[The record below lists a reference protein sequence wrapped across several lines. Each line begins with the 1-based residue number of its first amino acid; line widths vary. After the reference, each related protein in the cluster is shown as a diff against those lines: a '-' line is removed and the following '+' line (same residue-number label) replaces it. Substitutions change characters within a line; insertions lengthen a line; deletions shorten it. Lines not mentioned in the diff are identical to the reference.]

1 MSDIERY
8 REGRV
13 SEGVGETEREEG
25 EERERR
31 EEGGKETERKRDRE
45 RVLTAMQDR
54 APWNGYNINKYLGTY
69 LGHHR

>member
-13 SEGVGETEREEG
+13 SEGVGETERVNREG
-25 EERERR
+25 GGERERERR

-45 RVLTAMQDR
+45 RVPTAMRDR
-54 APWNGYNINKYLGTY
+54 AP
-69 LGHHR
+69 